1 MKLKKILLKVIN
13 YIINIL
19 IIIISLIILIGIYYL
34 FQLQVLKYDY
44 ANIFGYTFF
53 QVATGSMSP
62 TIEIGDVVI
71 VKITDNVEKNDIIVY
86 EEEKNY
92 ITHRLIDIK
101 EENFIT
107 SGDANNTDDKPVNKD
122 KLLGRVELIIPKI
135 GVWRNILMQ
144 PEIILGVISVISL
157 FGIAFVYTSNSEEKN
172 E

>member
-1 MKLKKILLKVIN
+1 MKLKKILLKIIN
-13 YIINIL
+13 CIINIL
-19 IIIISLIILIGIYYL
+19 ILIISLIILIGIYYL
-34 FQLQVLKYDY
+34 FQLQVLKNNY

-62 TIEIGDVVI
+62 TIEIGDVVM

-86 EEEKNY
+86 EDEKNY

-101 EENFIT
+101 DDSLIT

-122 KLLGRVELIIPKI
+122 KLLGKVKLIIPKLGI
-135 GVWRNILMQ
+135 WREILLQ
-144 PEIILGVISVISL
+144 PEIMLGIISVILL
-157 FGIAFVYTSNSEEKN
+157 FGITFVYTSNSEEKN